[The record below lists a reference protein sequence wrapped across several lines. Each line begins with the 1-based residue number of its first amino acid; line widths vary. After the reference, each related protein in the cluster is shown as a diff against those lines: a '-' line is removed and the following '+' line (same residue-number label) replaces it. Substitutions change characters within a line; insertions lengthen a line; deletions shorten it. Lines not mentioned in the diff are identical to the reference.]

1 MILLDTHVFV
11 WLAEDAPKLGPKAR
25 RRIER
30 EMTRRR
36 VHVSAMS
43 YWELGMLVEAKRLRL
58 TRDLADVRAAAQR
71 HGPQEIPV
79 DGEIGIVAA
88 RLAGLHGDPCDRI
101 VVATAL
107 CKRATLLTADQRL
120 LGIKGGPACAD
131 ASE

>member
-1 MILLDTHVFV
+1 
-11 WLAEDAPKLGPKAR
+11 
-25 RRIER
+25 
-30 EMTRRR
+30 MTRRR

-58 TRDLADVRAAAQR
+58 TRDLADVRTAAQR
-71 HGPQEIPV
+71 HGLQEIPV

-88 RLAGLHGDPCDRI
+88 RLVELHGDPCDRI

-107 CKRATLLTADQRL
+107 CRRATLLTADQRL
-120 LGIKGGPACAD
+120 LAIKGGHACAD